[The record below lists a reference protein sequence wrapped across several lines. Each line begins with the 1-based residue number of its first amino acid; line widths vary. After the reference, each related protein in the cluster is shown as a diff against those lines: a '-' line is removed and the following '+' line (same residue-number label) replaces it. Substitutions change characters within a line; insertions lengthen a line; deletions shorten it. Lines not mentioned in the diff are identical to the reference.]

1 MQYTLFFSRLRELS
15 PEESKDY
22 QDRARDLL
30 ELAARDHPGFV
41 DLKTFVADDGERLSV
56 VRFADAE
63 SQGGWKRDE
72 RHREAQKLGRQRY
85 YERYRI
91 AVCEEI
97 RSYEWS
103 RDEDG

>member
-30 ELAARDHPGFV
+30 DLAARDHPGFV

-56 VRFADAE
+56 VRFR
-63 SQGGWKRDE
+63 GCRVPGRV
-72 RHREAQKLGRQRY
+72 EAG
-85 YERYRI
+85 
-91 AVCEEI
+91 
-97 RSYEWS
+97 
-103 RDEDG
+103 